1 MFEPG
6 KYLQRALQIVWN
18 YKVLWI
24 FGFLI
29 ALTGGAANGGGGGG
43 GGSSYRANMPANF
56 NDFRDLGNVGNYSPQ
71 MQKVADWFMQNVEP
85 LFATEAKAFTTM
97 LIIMGIL
104 IGVALIFG
112 LLGALVR
119 YPAETAVMR
128 MVNAHEQDGT
138 KLKFKDGWK
147 LGWNHR
153 AWRIFLVDLLIG
165 TPAFG
170 IVVLLMGGLG
180 LYFFANRQ
188 NIEGALNV
196 GVGIWVGLVVLL
208 MMALA
213 FVMIVVS
220 MVRQYIIRK
229 IAFEDLGVWEGF
241 RQGWSLFK
249 QSLKHTLLTWLIL
262 IGVGIAFGIAVMLVA
277 ILLIPAYIVLAIPG
291 AIAAAIPAGIGYI
304 VTSLFSGD
312 VLPWIIAAVLAI
324 PVFFLVAFSPLTLI
338 SGAYT
343 VFTSNVWTL
352 LYRDKAAQAVQP
364 PVLETPVLPPL
375 PEVKQ

>member
-6 KYLQRALQIVWN
+6 KYLKRALQIVWN

-24 FGFLI
+24 FAFLI
-29 ALTGGAANGGGGGG
+29 ALTGGASNGGGGGG
-43 GGSSYRANMPANF
+43 GTGYRANMPANN
-56 NDFRDLGNVGNYSPQ
+56 NDFRDFGNVGNYSPQ

-85 LFATEAKAFTTM
+85 LFATEAKAITTV
-97 LIIMGIL
+97 LIAMAILFGI
-104 IGVALIFG
+104 ALIFG

-170 IVVLLMGGLG
+170 VVVLLMGGLG
-180 LYFFANRQ
+180 VYFFANRQ
-188 NIEGALNV
+188 NIEGAFNA
-196 GVGIWVGLVVLL
+196 GVGIWIAIVVLL

-213 FVMIVVS
+213 FVMIVIS
-220 MVRQYIIRK
+220 MVRQYIIRR
-229 IAFEDLGVWEGF
+229 IAFEDVGVWEGF
-241 RQGWSLFK
+241 RQGWMMFK
-249 QSLKHTLLTWLIL
+249 QNLKHTLLTWLIL
-262 IGVGIAFGIAVMLVA
+262 IGVGIAFGFALMLAA
-277 ILLIPAYIVLAIPG
+277 ILLIPAYIMLAIPG
-291 AIAAAIPAGIGYI
+291 AIAAAVPGALGYM
-304 VTSLFSGD
+304 VTSVFAGE

-338 SGAYT
+338 SGVYT

-352 LYRDKAAQAVQP
+352 LYRDKVAESVQP
-364 PVLETPVLPPL
+364 LVLETPVLPPL
-375 PEVKQ
+375 PEIKQ

>member
-6 KYLQRALQIVWN
+6 KYLKRALQIVWN

-24 FGFLI
+24 FAFLI
-29 ALTGGAANGGGGGG
+29 ALTGGASNGGGGGG
-43 GGSSYRANMPANF
+43 GTGYRANMPANY
-56 NDFRDLGNVGNYSPQ
+56 NDFRDFGNVGNYSPQ

-85 LFATEAKAFTTM
+85 LFATEAKAITTV
-97 LIIMGIL
+97 LIAMAILFGI
-104 IGVALIFG
+104 ALLFG

-170 IVVLLMGGLG
+170 VVVLLMGGLG
-180 LYFFANRQ
+180 VYFFANRQ
-188 NIEGALNV
+188 NIEGAFNA
-196 GVGIWVGLVVLL
+196 GVGIWIAIVVLL

-213 FVMIVVS
+213 FVMIVIS
-220 MVRQYIIRK
+220 MVRQYIIRR
-229 IAFEDLGVWEGF
+229 IAFEDVGVWEGF
-241 RQGWSLFK
+241 RQGWMMFK
-249 QSLKHTLLTWLIL
+249 QNLKHTLLTWLIL
-262 IGVGIAFGIAVMLVA
+262 IGVGIAFGFALMLAA

-291 AIAAAIPAGIGYI
+291 AIAAAVPGALGYM
-304 VTSLFSGD
+304 VTSLFAGE

-338 SGAYT
+338 SGVYT

-352 LYRDKAAQAVQP
+352 LYRDKVAEAVVP
-364 PVLETPVLPPL
+364 PVLPGEVPPAI
-375 PEVKQ
+375 VN